1 MDPGGRSRP
10 SGGTRALASS
20 TVAPSVETPSNPAWL
35 VEGTSM
41 LSVIPGPSK
50 GARSVSGVRLCGWNC
65 RIRLLDS
72 FPGAAVTRRMTSG
85 GGWLTR
91 TGSSCLT
98 APEAGGLKSWL
109 GQDPAPCEVSSGDD
123 PPSTPQASENPSFS
137 WLVAASHQPL
147 PRSSRGC
154 GPCVC
159 TCPRFPLLVGPPFIL
174 D

>member
-1 MDPGGRSRP
+1 MWVELSYSVAGFVPRGRCDK
-10 SGGTRALASS
+10 AHDL
-20 TVAPSVETPSNPAWL
+20 
-35 VEGTSM
+35 
-41 LSVIPGPSK
+41 
-50 GARSVSGVRLCGWNC
+50 
-65 RIRLLDS
+65 
-72 FPGAAVTRRMTSG
+72 
-85 GGWLTR
+85 GGWVAYTNRKLLSHR
-91 TGSSCLT
+91 
-98 APEAGGLKSWL
+98 AEAGGLKSWL